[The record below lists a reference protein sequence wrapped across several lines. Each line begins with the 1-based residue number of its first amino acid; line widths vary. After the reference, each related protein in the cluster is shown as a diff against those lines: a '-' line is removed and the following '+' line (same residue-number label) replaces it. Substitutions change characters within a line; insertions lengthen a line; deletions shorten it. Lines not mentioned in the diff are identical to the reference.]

1 MNIGLGKTELK
12 LVVEKLNII
21 LADTYVLY
29 TKTQGFHWNIRGIH
43 FSTLHSF
50 FGTLYEELLPAIDE
64 LAERIRT
71 LGSSA
76 PGSLEQMLSL
86 STLDETLEVLNEK
99 TMLQALL
106 VDHETMCRNIRA
118 ILEELEN
125 TVDEGTIDFL
135 VGRLRDHEKTAWMI
149 RGHLE

>member
-29 TKTQGFHWNIRGIH
+29 TKTQGFHWNVKGIH
-43 FSTLHSF
+43 FSPLHSF
-50 FGTLYEELLPAIDE
+50 FGTLYEELLPAIDG

-86 STLDETLEVLNEK
+86 STLDEALEVLNEK
-99 TMLQALL
+99 KMLQTLL
-106 VDHETMCRNIRA
+106 LDHETLCRNIRT
-118 ILEELEN
+118 ILEEIEN
-125 TVDEGTIDFL
+125 TADEGTIDFL
-135 VGRLRDHEKTAWMI
+135 IGRLRDHEKTVWMI
-149 RGHLE
+149 RSHLE